1 MLEIQGSGE
10 IRLTRGN
17 TAVLE
22 ITPYMGTPD
31 DPVILSAGDKVL
43 FTIKNTLGKV
53 MFQKEL
59 GAGDQDPDTH
69 ALTLNIE
76 PSDTVSRPEG
86 AYTYDIVL
94 VYSSGEAYTFIPKSP
109 FILTPAVGTYKDL
122 TGGDGS

>member
-22 ITPYMGTPD
+22 ITPYMVTPD
-31 DPVILSAGDKVL
+31 DPVILSPGDKVI

-53 MFQKEL
+53 MIQKVL
-59 GAGDQDPDTH
+59 DAGDQNPDTH
-69 ALTLNIE
+69 ALPLTIE
-76 PSDTVSRPEG
+76 PSDTVNRPEG
-86 AYTYDIVL
+86 AYTYDVVL
-94 VYSSGEAYTFIPKSP
+94 VYLSGEAYTFIPKSP

-122 TGGDGS
+122 MGGDGS